1 VIESATGE
9 GDAFFADGR
18 QANFPGDE
26 LPNQAVHTAQPSTT
40 AGISSLP
47 ERDVT
52 QLLLQ
57 AGDARL
63 TMVER
68 HGILIEMALEIPVLQ
83 QSGV

>member
-1 VIESATGE
+1 MIESATGE

-18 QANFPGDE
+18 QAHFPGDE
-26 LPNQAVHTAQPSTT
+26 LPNQAVHTPQPSTT

-47 ERDVT
+47 ELDVT
-52 QLLLQ
+52 QLLMQ

-63 TMVER
+63 TMAAR
-68 HGILIEMALEIPVLQ
+68 HGILIEMAFEIPVLQ